1 MDQIAAWLD
10 REHIGLTTVLATVA
24 LLVVA
29 LIVIVLF
36 NRLLKN
42 WLRGVETRIGLRS
55 EHVARI
61 ERSITATLW
70 IVTVLLV
77 LDLWGVGVGGLW
89 AVLASVATLI
99 GVGFLANWAMVSNMT
114 ASLFL
119 SIWRPFRLGDIVEL
133 LPENLKG
140 RAVDRNLMFTA
151 LREEGGTVLQVP
163 NNLFFQKIFRVGGG

>member
-1 MDQIAAWLD
+1 MDQITAWLD
-10 REHIGLTTVLATVA
+10 REHIGAATVLATVA
-24 LLVVA
+24 LLLGA

-55 EHVARI
+55 EHVGKIAR
-61 ERSITATLW
+61 SVTATLW
-70 IVTVLLV
+70 IVTLLLV

-119 SIWRPFRLGDIVEL
+119 AIWRPFRLGDTVEL

-151 LREEGGTVLQVP
+151 LREEGGSVLQVP